1 MPHPKLHGRRKG
13 RPLRPGLQRL
23 LDELLPR
30 LRARLPED
38 GGTLDPTALFA
49 PPRARVWLEIGFG
62 GGEHLAWQAKRHPDV
77 GLIGCEVFANGIA
90 TLLRAV
96 EGERLDNLRLFT
108 EDARLLLPRLPD
120 ACLERVFLLFPDPW
134 PKRRHAPR
142 RFVQP
147 DTLAELARVLRD
159 GGELRLASDDAKM
172 QAWMLGHLVG
182 HPAFAWTAAQARGA
196 LARPGDWP
204 QTRYEAKAVAE
215 GRTPLYLRFVRR
227 SRTPGRM

>member
-30 LRARLPED
+30 LRVTLPE
-38 GGTLDPTALFA
+38 GGTLDPAASFA
-49 PPRARVWLEIGFG
+49 PPRAQVWLEIGFG
-62 GGEHLAWQAKRHPDV
+62 GGEHLAWQARRHPDV

-96 EGERLDNLRLFT
+96 ETERLDNVRLFAD
-108 EDARLLLPRLPD
+108 DARLLLPRLPE

-182 HPAFAWTAAQARGA
+182 HPAFAWTAAQARDA
-196 LARPGDWP
+196 LARPEDWP
-204 QTRYEAKAVAE
+204 QTRYEAKATAE

-227 SRTPGRM
+227 PRTPDRV